1 MNLAN
6 MAIVVALALTYYLYA
21 TQPTTEGFRSTK
33 CFSCEAQD
41 AAMGINRGY
50 GTKCF
55 SCEQQTHGLVAH
67 PNKCFSCERPWRPR
81 TK

>member
-1 MNLAN
+1 MNLGN
-6 MAIVVALALTYYLYA
+6 MAIVLALVLIYYLYV
-21 TQPTTEGFRSTK
+21 TQPVEGFRSTK

-41 AAMGINRGY
+41 TAMGINRGY

-55 SCEQQTHGLVAH
+55 SCEQQTQGLVPH